1 MEEKISISNK
11 SLSSYIF
18 RLHPHTILMYVICE
32 KTATLEPLMA
42 RNIQMYERLH
52 CSQRRSKP

>member
-11 SLSSYIF
+11 SLSSHIF

-52 CSQRRSKP
+52 CSQRR